1 MALNFLMCY
10 NLNDWKVEEIGGMT
24 NTKGLKWVSTSPEN
38 GNEEQYK
45 YVSLAEILYLC
56 YFAVMLGA
64 KAIGLY
70 EGQIAYNVCL
80 VIGAVFFAL
89 KILFTKHSIKEYV
102 AIALILLLG
111 VLVYRQSGEK
121 SLLICFTMMLGM
133 KNVSVRRVFKV
144 GSVIW
149 GTSFVT
155 MYVLAVVGVIPEY
168 ASTMLRAGWP
178 TMLRHSLGYPH
189 PNSLHASYFI
199 LVAFVLYL
207 CQDLSKSYLTAVS
220 VTLLLGNIY
229 VFMYSLSRNGF
240 LVTCV
245 YIFFNAYMVF
255 KTKRTRLENV
265 LIKSV
270 LPIGLVFIL
279 ILPLITSG
287 EVFESF
293 NRHLAGRFEYTR
305 YYLTYEPL
313 RLFGIE
319 SIPTPQ
325 NTYVYVIDSSYVY
338 LIFRLGLVAFFLVI
352 AMMLLTLY
360 DALKYDRRAEIALL
374 LSFYLYGIVELYLF
388 NQSYKNFT
396 FIFIGMW
403 FYRCFQKKPAKQ
415 YCIVG
420 NGNLYLTLGEGKKG
434 KYPIVPANVWFV
446 SVLSL
451 IIVGA
456 LTSLL
461 YMAFVPAPTDIY
473 LPRAEEKD
481 SGDGIPTYLT
491 KEDVAELRKEG
502 NIIRGYV
509 DESIPVYKMQSKSVA
524 KVEHI
529 RFVFSYGLWAG
540 SIAFII
546 ILLSFLTKSRL
557 RALSRNKIIGTNYKE
572 IVLIVHNYYRIPGGE
587 DIVVANEKRM
597 LEEHGHKVVTYF
609 RNNGDAKD
617 GGLWSK
623 LHLAF
628 IAVFSFKTYREIK
641 HIIEKE
647 KIDVVHV
654 HNTVALVSPAVY
666 IAAINMGVPV
676 VQTVHNLRLVCPNGV
691 CYINDH
697 ICENCLK
704 YGLKASLVHNCYRN
718 SKLQTM
724 AMAFTIAFQRWIRT
738 YSYLNY
744 ICLTDFNK
752 EKLLTVKQINKE
764 RIFVKPNFT
773 RQESVFLPYEE
784 RKKQIVYCGRLE
796 KIKGLDILLQ
806 AWMKLGD
813 NAPKL
818 VICGSGELDDWCRDY
833 INNNE
838 LFNVEMIGQIDNSDA
853 KKLIGESLAMIYPTQ
868 WYEGFPM
875 AVAEAYTMGT
885 PIIASDIGNVG
896 SLVVEGI
903 TGMKFKCNSA
913 VSLAKTVEK
922 FMENPVILPS
932 EYLTMYSEE
941 NNYKILKGI
950 YESVRK

>member
-1 MALNFLMCY
+1 MCY
-10 NLNDWKVEEIGGMT
+10 NLNDWKIEEIVGMT
-24 NTKGLKWVSTSPEN
+24 NSKGLKWARVSPEDYDAK
-38 GNEEQYK
+38 QHK
-45 YVSLAEILYLC
+45 YISLAEIMYLC

-70 EGQIAYNVCL
+70 EGQTAYNVCL

-89 KILFTKHSIKEYV
+89 KILFTKHSVKEYV
-102 AIALILLLG
+102 AIFLILLLG

-133 KNVSVRRVFKV
+133 KGVSDRRIFKV
-144 GSVIW
+144 GSIIW
-149 GTSFVT
+149 ITSFVT

-178 TMLRHSLGYPH
+178 TVLRHSLGYPH
-189 PNSLHASYFI
+189 PNSLHASYFV
-199 LVAFVLYL
+199 LVVFVLYL
-207 CQDLSKSYLTAVS
+207 CKDLSKSYLSAVS
-220 VTLLLGNIY
+220 VALFLGNLY

-240 LVTCV
+240 IITCV
-245 YIFFNAYMVF
+245 YILFNAYMF
-255 KTKRTRLENV
+255 FRTKRTKLENA
-265 LIKSV
+265 LIMAL
-270 LPIGLVFIL
+270 LPIGLIFIL
-279 ILPLITSG
+279 LLPLITSG
-287 EVFESF
+287 EVFESL
-293 NRHLAGRFEYTR
+293 NRHLAGRFEFTR
-305 YYLTYEPL
+305 YYLTYQPL

-352 AMMLLTLY
+352 AMMLFTLY
-360 DALKYDRRAEIALL
+360 DALKNDRRAEVALL
-374 LSFYLYGIVELYLF
+374 LSFYLYGIIELYLF

-403 FYRCFQKKPAKQ
+403 FFRCLQKKPAKEFSV
-415 YCIVG
+415 VG
-420 NGNLYLTLGEGKKG
+420 NKDLYLTLGNGNTER
-434 KYPIVPANVWFV
+434 YPIVPANVWLV

-451 IIVGA
+451 IIVGV
-456 LTSLL
+456 LTSLI
-461 YMAFVPAPTDIY
+461 YVTFIPTPNDIY
-473 LPRAEEKD
+473 LPRAEEMD
-481 SGDGIPTYLT
+481 SGDGVPTYLT
-491 KEDVAELRKEG
+491 EEEVAQLRKEG

-509 DESIPVYKMQSKSVA
+509 DENTPVYRMQSKSVA

-540 SIAFII
+540 SIAFLAVLI
-546 ILLSFLTKSRL
+546 SFLIRSRL
-557 RALSRNKIIGTNYKE
+557 RALSRNKTVGEDYKE
-572 IVLIVHNYYRIPGGE
+572 TVLIVHNYYRIPGGE

-597 LEEHGHKVVTYF
+597 LEEHGHKVVTYY

-654 HNTVALVSPAVY
+654 HNTVALISPAAY
-666 IAAINMGVPV
+666 IAGINMGIPV

-744 ICLTDFNK
+744 ICLTEFNK
-752 EKLLTVKQINKE
+752 EKLLTVKQIGE
-764 RIFVKPNFT
+764 DSIYVKPNFT
-773 RQESVFLPYEE
+773 RQESGSLPYEE
-784 RKKQIVYCGRLE
+784 RKEQIVYAGRLE
-796 KIKGLDILLQ
+796 RIKGLDILLQ

-813 NAPKL
+813 KAPKL
-818 VICGSGELDDWCRDY
+818 IICGSGELEEWCREY
-833 INNNE
+833 ITNNE
-838 LFNVEMIGQIDNSDA
+838 MTNVEMLGQIDNIEA

-896 SLVVEGI
+896 SLVVEDV
-903 TGMKFKCNSA
+903 TGMKFKGNSV

-922 FMENPVILPS
+922 FMENPVKLPA

-941 NNYKILKGI
+941 NNYAMLKRI
-950 YESVRK
+950 YEDVRRKTF

>member
-1 MALNFLMCY
+1 
-10 NLNDWKVEEIGGMT
+10 MT
-24 NTKGLKWVSTSPEN
+24 DTKGIVWAKISPEDYD
-38 GNEEQYK
+38 GKQYK
-45 YVSLAEILYLC
+45 YISLAEILYLC

-70 EGQIAYNVCL
+70 EGQTAYNVCL

-89 KILFTKHSIKEYV
+89 KIIATKHSVKEYV
-102 AIALILLLG
+102 AIALILFLG
-111 VLVYRQSGEK
+111 FVVYWQSGEK

-133 KNVSVRRVFKV
+133 KGVSDRRVFKL
-144 GSVIW
+144 GSIIW
-149 GTSFVT
+149 IISFVT

-178 TMLRHSLGYPH
+178 TILRHSLGYPH
-189 PNSLHASYFI
+189 PNSLHASYFVI
-199 LVAFVLYL
+199 VVFVLYL
-207 CQDLSKSYLTAVS
+207 SKNLSKSYLSAVS
-220 VTLLLGNIY
+220 IALFLGNLY

-240 LVTCV
+240 LITCF
-245 YIFFNAYMVF
+245 YILFNAYMLLR
-255 KTKRTRLENV
+255 KKRTKAENAIIMALLPV
-265 LIKSV
+265 GLI
-270 LPIGLVFIL
+270 FIL
-279 ILPLITSG
+279 LFPLITKG

-305 YYLTYEPL
+305 YYLTYQPL

-319 SIPTPQ
+319 SIPVPQ
-325 NTYVYVIDSSYVY
+325 NTYEYVIDSSYVY
-338 LIFRLGLVAFFLVI
+338 LIFRLGIIAFIMVL

-360 DALKYDRRAEIALL
+360 DALKNDRRAEAALL
-374 LSFYLYGIVELYLF
+374 TSFYLYGIIELYLF

-403 FYRCFQKKPAKQ
+403 FFRCMQKSPAKE
-415 YCIVG
+415 YAIVG
-420 NGNLYLTLGEGKKG
+420 NGEICLKLDKDKTGG
-434 KYPIVPANVWFV
+434 YPIVPANVWFAGV
-446 SVLSL
+446 FSL
-451 IIVGA
+451 IIVGI
-456 LTSLL
+456 LTSLI
-461 YMAFVPAPTDIY
+461 YVVAFPAPQDIY
-473 LPRAEEKD
+473 LPRSEEID

-491 KEDVAELRKEG
+491 EEEVNDLLKEG

-509 DESIPVYKMQSKSVA
+509 DENTPVYRMQSKSVV
-524 KVEHI
+524 KVEHL

-540 SIAFII
+540 SIVFLLIVFSFII
-546 ILLSFLTKSRL
+546 KSRI
-557 RALSRNKIIGTNYKE
+557 RAFSRCKEVGPDYKE
-572 IVLIVHNYYRIPGGE
+572 TVLIVHNYYRVPGGE
-587 DIVVANEKRM
+587 DVVVANEKRM

-617 GGLWSK
+617 SGLWSK
-623 LHLAF
+623 LHLAMM
-628 IAVFSFKTYREIK
+628 AVFSFKTYREIK
-641 HIIEKE
+641 HVIEKE
-647 KIDVVHV
+647 KVDVVHV
-654 HNTVALVSPAVY
+654 HNTVALISPAVY
-666 IAAINMGVPV
+666 VAGINMGVPV

-738 YSYLNY
+738 YAYLY
-744 ICLTDFNK
+744 FICLTEFNK
-752 EKLLTVKQINKE
+752 EKLLSVKQIRDE
-764 RIFVKPNFT
+764 RVYVKPNFT
-773 RQESVFLPYEE
+773 RQESGAVPYDK
-784 RKKQIVYCGRLE
+784 RKQQIVYAGRLE
-796 KIKGLDILLQ
+796 KIKGLDVLLQ
-806 AWMKLGD
+806 AWMKLGE

-818 VICGSGELDDWCRDY
+818 IICGSGELEDWCRDY
-833 INNNE
+833 IDNNE
-838 LFNVEMIGQIDNSDA
+838 LSNVEMLGQIDNSEA

-896 SLVVEGI
+896 SLVVEGV
-903 TGMKFKCNSA
+903 TGMKFKCNSV

-922 FMENPVILPS
+922 FMENPVELPS

-941 NNYKILKGI
+941 NNYAMLKHI
-950 YESVRK
+950 YEDVRRKAL

>member
-1 MALNFLMCY
+1 
-10 NLNDWKVEEIGGMT
+10 MT
-24 NTKGLKWVSTSPEN
+24 NSKGLKWARISPEDY
-38 GNEEQYK
+38 GAKGHK
-45 YVSLAEILYLC
+45 YISLAEIMYLC

-70 EGQIAYNVCL
+70 EGQTAYNVCL

-89 KILFTKHSIKEYV
+89 KILFTKHSVKEYV
-102 AIALILLLG
+102 AIFLILLLG

-133 KNVSVRRVFKV
+133 KGVSDRRIFKV
-144 GSVIW
+144 GSIIW
-149 GTSFVT
+149 ITSFVT
-155 MYVLAVVGVIPEY
+155 MYVLAVIGVIPEY

-178 TMLRHSLGYPH
+178 TILRHSLGYPH
-189 PNSLHASYFI
+189 PNSLHASYFV
-199 LVAFVLYL
+199 LVVFVLYL
-207 CQDLSKSYLTAVS
+207 CKDLSKSYLSAVS
-220 VTLLLGNIY
+220 VALFLGNLY

-240 LVTCV
+240 IITCV
-245 YIFFNAYMVF
+245 YILFNAYMF
-255 KTKRTRLENV
+255 FRKKRTKLENV
-265 LIKSV
+265 LIMAL
-270 LPIGLVFIL
+270 LPIGLIFIL
-279 ILPLITSG
+279 LLPLITSG

-293 NRHLAGRFEYTR
+293 NRHLAGRFEFTR
-305 YYLTYEPL
+305 YYLTYQPL

-352 AMMLLTLY
+352 AMMLFTLY
-360 DALKYDRRAEIALL
+360 DALKNDRRAEVALL
-374 LSFYLYGIVELYLF
+374 LSFYLYGIIELYLF

-403 FYRCFQKKPAKQ
+403 FFRCLQKKPAKEFS
-415 YCIVG
+415 IVG
-420 NGNLYLTLGEGKKG
+420 NKDLYLTLGNGNTER
-434 KYPIVPANVWFV
+434 YPIVPANVWLV

-451 IIVGA
+451 IIVGV
-456 LTSLL
+456 LTSLI
-461 YMAFVPAPTDIY
+461 YVTFVPAPKDIY
-473 LPRAEEKD
+473 LPRAEEMD
-481 SGDGIPTYLT
+481 SGDGVPTYLT
-491 KEDVAELRKEG
+491 EEEVAELRKEG

-509 DESIPVYKMQSKSVA
+509 DENTPVYRMQSKSVA

-540 SIAFII
+540 SIAFLVVLI
-546 ILLSFLTKSRL
+546 SFLIKSRL
-557 RALSRNKIIGTNYKE
+557 RALSRNKTVGEDYKE
-572 IVLIVHNYYRIPGGE
+572 TVLIVHNYYRIPGGE

-609 RNNGDAKD
+609 RNNGEAKD

-623 LHLAF
+623 IHLAF

-654 HNTVALVSPAVY
+654 HNTVALISPAAY
-666 IAAINMGVPV
+666 IAGINMSVPV

-744 ICLTDFNK
+744 ICLTEFNK
-752 EKLLTVKQINKE
+752 EKLLTVKQIGEE
-764 RIFVKPNFT
+764 RIYVKPNFT
-773 RQESVFLPYEE
+773 RQESGSLPYEE
-784 RKKQIVYCGRLE
+784 RKEQIVYAGRLE

-813 NAPKL
+813 KAPKL
-818 VICGSGELDDWCRDY
+818 IICGSGELEDWCHEY
-833 INNNE
+833 ISNNE
-838 LFNVEMIGQIDNSDA
+838 MMNVEMLGQIDNVEA

-903 TGMKFKCNSA
+903 TGMKFKGNS
-913 VSLAKTVEK
+913 VVNLAKTVEK
-922 FMENPVILPS
+922 FMENPVKLPP

-941 NNYKILKGI
+941 NNYKMLKNI
-950 YESVRK
+950 YEDVRRRQLL